1 MRSLLTAFVLLILL
15 IMTSPVIFAQEWGQR
30 TQAGEMAFAYGNMK
44 LAEREFRAALEIAQQ
59 LPEGDHRLETSLE
72 NLGRLFEHQARW
84 NQAQPLYELLVVAQA
99 HRAGKQSPVL
109 LSSLLAAGRVA
120 LQAPDPPSAE
130 AHLKRFVEL
139 ADLTGKADAEELR
152 AVLSML
158 SRMYVLRERTDEA
171 LALQRRSVGML
182 GPDSILTPIEKAAEI
197 ETLAQLE
204 LLHGSV
210 DEARQLLLDAIELRR
225 EDDKTVS
232 AAAELVIAANTAY
245 AAGEPDLAEE
255 LARLAL
261 AAKDGA
267 EHALAIET
275 VLADV
280 AWLKV
285 RRASTSLEELLA
297 VVSDSP
303 DLVVAEERLS
313 NLIQRHQSEAGTGAQ
328 VVDTLIARLVQVQAV
343 RGHADAAAATQQ
355 QLVASFRNVGGTPLR
370 SALSDLAV
378 LLVSA
383 GRDSEAVEVYGEL
396 IPMLETANGVND
408 PRLIPTL
415 QTQMELLK
423 QLGRKKE
430 AKAIKKRLKKL
441 RKSLRL

>member
-1 MRSLLTAFVLLILL
+1 MTAPLTL
-15 IMTSPVIFAQEWGQR
+15 AQGWGQR
-30 TQAGEMAFAYGNMK
+30 TEAGEMAFAYGNMK
-44 LAEREFRAALEIAQQ
+44 LAEREFRAALEIAQR
-59 LPEGDHRLETSLE
+59 LPEGDHRLVTSLE

-84 NQAQPLYELLVVAQA
+84 DEAQPLYELLVVAQE

-120 LQAPDPPSAE
+120 MQAPDPPSAE

-139 ADLTGKADAEELR
+139 ADQTGKADPDELR

-171 LALQRRSVGML
+171 LALQRRCVGML
-182 GPDSILTPIEKAAEI
+182 GPDSILTPTEQAAEI

-204 LLHGSV
+204 LLHGSA
-210 DEARQLLLDAIELRR
+210 DEARQLMLDAIELRR
-225 EDDKTVS
+225 HDDQSVS
-232 AAAELVIAANTAY
+232 AARELVNAASTAY
-245 AAGEPDLAEE
+245 SAGEPELAEE

-261 AAKDGA
+261 AAEDSA
-267 EHALAIET
+267 EHSLAIDT

-297 VVSDSP
+297 VASDSP
-303 DLVVAEERLS
+303 ELGVAEERLS
-313 NLIQRHQSEAGTGAQ
+313 NLIQRHRSQAETGSQ
-328 VVDTLIARLVQVQAV
+328 MVVDTLVARLVKVQAL
-343 RGHADAAAATQQ
+343 RGHAAAAADTQQ
-355 QLVASFRNVGGTPLR
+355 QLVASFRTVGGTPLR
-370 SALSDLAV
+370 SALGDLA
-378 LLVSA
+378 LLLMAA
-383 GRDSEAVEVYGEL
+383 GRISEAVQVHGEL
-396 IPMLETANGVND
+396 IPMLEMDYGVND
-408 PRLIPTL
+408 PRLIPPL
-415 QTQMELLK
+415 ESQMDLLK

-441 RKSLRL
+441 RKAL